1 MRPVLSLEA
10 SVVGIPESKSSFQTI
25 QLPIKPIVTFIQMRN
40 LEFGGCR
47 PYVMI
52 RSTSLEVRQVKCH
65 SVHRSTELAQVLQ
78 YEIIHRSSPIASALQ
93 ATNSRRLRPARRLGK
108 TAFPRNY
115 PITFQSATSPG
126 DGVNSPRSTRP
137 TSSVSR
143 ALTGAATPIF
153 APSLAII
160 PFR

>member
-1 MRPVLSLEA
+1 MRPVLSLDA

-78 YEIIHRSSPIASALQ
+78 YEIIHRSSPIASA
-93 ATNSRRLRPARRLGK
+93 P
-108 TAFPRNY
+108 
-115 PITFQSATSPG
+115 PG
-126 DGVNSPRSTRP
+126 DEFSPLATRQ
-137 TSSVSR
+137 
-143 ALTGAATPIF
+143 TPRENRLS
-153 APSLAII
+153 A
-160 PFR
+160 

>member
-1 MRPVLSLEA
+1 MRPVLSLDA

-25 QLPIKPIVTFIQMRN
+25 QLPIKSIVTFIQMSN

-78 YEIIHRSSPIASALQ
+78 Y
-93 ATNSRRLRPARRLGK
+93 
-108 TAFPRNY
+108 
-115 PITFQSATSPG
+115 
-126 DGVNSPRSTRP
+126 
-137 TSSVSR
+137 
-143 ALTGAATPIF
+143 
-153 APSLAII
+153 
-160 PFR
+160 